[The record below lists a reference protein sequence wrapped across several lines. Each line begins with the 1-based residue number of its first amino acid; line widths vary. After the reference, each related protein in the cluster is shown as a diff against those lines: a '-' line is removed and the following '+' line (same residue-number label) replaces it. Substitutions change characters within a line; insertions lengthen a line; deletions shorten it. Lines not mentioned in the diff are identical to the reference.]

1 MAFAA
6 GLAFY
11 LDAATVISVAI
22 ALPVWRSHFGL
33 ALWQVG
39 LLTAGLAFAIALGSL
54 AGGWLGDRFG
64 RSRVFTLD
72 LMIFVLGT
80 VLIIT
85 AAGPTMLIIGVIVVG
100 LAAGADMPTA
110 LAVISD
116 EAPDWARGRL
126 IGLTQVL
133 WIAAILATYGL
144 GFAVSTSGFRGTQIL
159 IGHLVLLAIA
169 TLALRLVLTTGSRRV
184 PGQAAGQ
191 RLTVTPRILF
201 GAGVALPL
209 LATGL
214 FLLFWNIASTTLGTY
229 GTYVLVTVTQLT
241 QTQAT
246 GLVLV
251 TFPPALLMSVL
262 FVRLADTV
270 WRDRL
275 FVVAMILQIAAFA
288 IGALTGGTLVAGM
301 IALTVLYSL
310 SNVFAGEAAYKV
322 WSQLLFPADVRAT
335 ALGVTYG
342 VARGAA
348 AAFMFVDT
356 DPAGSR
362 RRRRDV
368 DPDRLRDG
376 VRDPRSDHH
385 PAPEPAPAAA
395 AEHGRSGRDAGRC
408 SPAAA
413 VLLPGQS
420 SRQQLGQVVHRA
432 DVRGVTVAL
441 ADHRA
446 PVGDDRDGVGIQQTQ
461 LPGDPTLAQPA
472 ALEGGR
478 TDRAETPAVGLDRAH
493 RLQQVRAGRRRDDV
507 SGVQRGHEPDLLTDR
522 PRHGALVGVGRHGLV
537 VSDRAQHRG
546 HGPSRAARDLLAQRP
561 YGVTVGA
568 LQSRP

>member
-1 MAFAA
+1 VTPRPPRQRPPRVPAALWRMAFAA

-22 ALPVWRSHFGL
+22 ALPVWRSHFAL
-33 ALWQVG
+33 TLWQVG

-72 LMIFVLGT
+72 LMVFVLGT

-85 AAGPTMLIIGVIVVG
+85 AAGPTMVITGVIVVG

-144 GFAVSTSGFRGTQIL
+144 GFAVSRSGFWGTQIL
-159 IGHLVLLAIA
+159 IGHLVLLAVA
-169 TLALRLVLTTGSRRV
+169 TLVLRLVLTTRSRTSHAQV
-184 PGQAAGQ
+184 AAP

-214 FLLFWNIASTTLGTY
+214 FLLFWNVASTTLGTY

-275 FVVAMILQIAAFA
+275 FVVAMTLQIAAFA
-288 IGALTGGTLVAGM
+288 IGGLTGGTLVAGM

-322 WSQLLFPADVRAT
+322 WSQLLFPAHVRAT
-335 ALGVTYG
+335 AMGVTYG

-348 AAFMFVDT
+348 AGFMFVIPT
-356 DPAGSR
+356 LLA
-362 RRRRDV
+362 RDACGV
-368 DPDRLRDG
+368 MWILTGCVTVSGILGLVITRHPRLRAG
-376 VRDPRSDHH
+376 LQPIL
-385 PAPEPAPAAA
+385 AAQA
-395 AEHGRSGRDAGRC
+395 
-408 SPAAA
+408 
-413 VLLPGQS
+413 
-420 SRQQLGQVVHRA
+420 
-432 DVRGVTVAL
+432 
-441 ADHRA
+441 
-446 PVGDDRDGVGIQQTQ
+446 
-461 LPGDPTLAQPA
+461 
-472 ALEGGR
+472 
-478 TDRAETPAVGLDRAH
+478 
-493 RLQQVRAGRRRDDV
+493 
-507 SGVQRGHEPDLLTDR
+507 
-522 PRHGALVGVGRHGLV
+522 
-537 VSDRAQHRG
+537 
-546 HGPSRAARDLLAQRP
+546 
-561 YGVTVGA
+561 
-568 LQSRP
+568 

>member
-1 MAFAA
+1 VTPRPPRQRPPRVPAALWRMAFAA

-22 ALPVWRSHFGL
+22 ALPVWRSHFAL
-33 ALWQVG
+33 TLWQVG

-72 LMIFVLGT
+72 LMVFVLGT

-85 AAGPTMLIIGVIVVG
+85 AAGPTMVITGVIVVG

-144 GFAVSTSGFRGTQIL
+144 GFAVSRSGFWGTQIL
-159 IGHLVLLAIA
+159 IGHLVLLAVA
-169 TLALRLVLTTGSRRV
+169 TLVLRLVLTTRSRTNHAQV
-184 PGQAAGQ
+184 AAP

-214 FLLFWNIASTTLGTY
+214 FLLFWNVASTTLGTY

-275 FVVAMILQIAAFA
+275 FVVAMTLQIAAFA
-288 IGALTGGTLVAGM
+288 IGGLTGGTLVVGM

-322 WSQLLFPADVRAT
+322 WSQLLFPAHVRAT
-335 ALGVTYG
+335 AMGVTYG

-348 AAFMFVDT
+348 AGFMFVIPT
-356 DPAGSR
+356 LLA
-362 RRRRDV
+362 
-368 DPDRLRDG
+368 
-376 VRDPRSDHH
+376 
-385 PAPEPAPAAA
+385 
-395 AEHGRSGRDAGRC
+395 RDAGGVMWILTGC
-408 SPAAA
+408 
-413 VLLPGQS
+413 
-420 SRQQLGQVVHRA
+420 
-432 DVRGVTVAL
+432 VTVS
-441 ADHRA
+441 
-446 PVGDDRDGVGIQQTQ
+446 GI
-461 LPGDPTLAQPA
+461 L
-472 ALEGGR
+472 
-478 TDRAETPAVGLDRAH
+478 GLVITRH
-493 RLQQVRAGRRRDDV
+493 PRLRAGLQPILA
-507 SGVQRGHEPDLLTDR
+507 VQ
-522 PRHGALVGVGRHGLV
+522 A
-537 VSDRAQHRG
+537 
-546 HGPSRAARDLLAQRP
+546 
-561 YGVTVGA
+561 
-568 LQSRP
+568 

>member
-39 LLTAGLAFAIALGSL
+39 PLTAGLAFAIALGSL

-64 RSRVFTLD
+64 RSRVFTFD

-116 EAPDWARGRL
+116 EAPVWARGRL
-126 IGLTQVL
+126 IGLSQVL

-184 PGQAAGQ
+184 PGRPAAQ
-191 RLTVTPRILF
+191 RVTVTPRILL
-201 GAGVALPL
+201 GVGVALPL
-209 LATGL
+209 LTTGL

-229 GTYVLVTVTQLT
+229 GTYLLVTVTQLT

-251 TFPPALLMSVL
+251 TFPPALLMSVI

-288 IGALTGGTLVAGM
+288 TGALTGGTLVAGM
-301 IALTVLYSL
+301 IAVTVLYSL
-310 SNVFAGEAAYKV
+310 SNVFAGRGRVQGVEPAAV
-322 WSQLLFPADVRAT
+322 P
-335 ALGVTYG
+335 G
-342 VARGAA
+342 RGARDGPRCHVRRRA
-348 AAFMFVDT
+348 RNGSRVHVRDT
-356 DPAGSR
+356 GPDGSR

-368 DPDRLRDG
+368 DPGRLCDG
-376 VRDPRSDHH
+376 VRVPRPDHH
-385 PAPEPAPAAA
+385 PAPEPAPATA
-395 AEHGRSGRDAGRC
+395 AEHGRAG
-408 SPAAA
+408 
-413 VLLPGQS
+413 VM
-420 SRQQLGQVVHRA
+420 RA
-432 DVRGVTVAL
+432 G
-441 ADHRA
+441 
-446 PVGDDRDGVGIQQTQ
+446 
-461 LPGDPTLAQPA
+461 
-472 ALEGGR
+472 
-478 TDRAETPAVGLDRAH
+478 AH
-493 RLQQVRAGRRRDDV
+493 RRRQ
-507 SGVQRGHEPDLLTDR
+507 SCSH
-522 PRHGALVGVGRHGLV
+522 A
-537 VSDRAQHRG
+537 
-546 HGPSRAARDLLAQRP
+546 SRAASSSARSSIARTCAASP
-561 YGVTVGA
+561 SV
-568 LQSRP
+568 